1 METIILLLFV
11 CILLGCVLLDISILY
26 ALLLGYILFAVYSFK
41 KGFSFKEIIRM
52 SLEGVKTAKNILITF
67 VLIGILTALWRAGGT
82 IPTIVCYSVKIM
94 QPKLFFVITFL
105 LNALVSFLTGTS
117 FGTAATIGAICVT
130 MGHALELNPIMVG
143 GAMLSGAFFGD
154 RCSQVSTSALLV
166 ADLTKTDLYKNIK
179 LMLKTAVVPFLLTC
193 LIYTVYGFLSPVN
206 GAQML
211 DIHALFAKEFRMNVF
226 TIIPAL
232 LILIL
237 ALCKIKVKATML
249 VSIVVSIIVC
259 MTCQGL
265 SLKEIIT
272 FSILGFESADPA
284 LSSMIN
290 GGGIISMF
298 RVGAIVCISSSY
310 SGIFHN
316 TGLLNPVTY
325 IIENIGQKLS
335 AYAVTLLTSIA
346 TSVIVCNQTLAIM
359 LTQQLCSHIEKDKQK
374 LAIHIENSA
383 VIVAPLVPWSI
394 AGSVALA
401 SAGAPLT
408 SLAASFYLILI
419 PLWNLFAQ
427 HKQA

>member
-154 RCSQVSTSALLV
+154 RCSPVSTSALLV

-179 LMLKTAVVPFLLTC
+179 LMLKTAVVPFL
-193 LIYTVYGFLSPVN
+193 
-206 GAQML
+206 
-211 DIHALFAKEFRMNVF
+211 
-226 TIIPAL
+226 
-232 LILIL
+232 
-237 ALCKIKVKATML
+237 
-249 VSIVVSIIVC
+249 
-259 MTCQGL
+259 
-265 SLKEIIT
+265 
-272 FSILGFESADPA
+272 
-284 LSSMIN
+284 
-290 GGGIISMF
+290 
-298 RVGAIVCISSSY
+298 
-310 SGIFHN
+310 
-316 TGLLNPVTY
+316 
-325 IIENIGQKLS
+325 
-335 AYAVTLLTSIA
+335 
-346 TSVIVCNQTLAIM
+346 
-359 LTQQLCSHIEKDKQK
+359 
-374 LAIHIENSA
+374 
-383 VIVAPLVPWSI
+383 
-394 AGSVALA
+394 
-401 SAGAPLT
+401 
-408 SLAASFYLILI
+408 
-419 PLWNLFAQ
+419 
-427 HKQA
+427 